1 MSLVERDG
9 QLSQLTQLFSSCQH
23 GQGAIAVVSGP
34 VAAGKSQ
41 LLYTFASQAIQQGA
55 VILCASGSLAE
66 SSLPLG
72 MLGQL
77 LHNATMPAD
86 DDAPNVEEPSISSI
100 LPALEAGEQDRVRA
114 MERVRTALLGVA
126 QDRPMII
133 GVDDVHD
140 ADIFSLQCLLYFV
153 RRIRSARVL
162 VILTSTES
170 RLERSTPFIELLRLP
185 HCHRIRLSL
194 LSEYGVATA
203 LSQHLDSRV
212 AEKFASAWHQASG
225 GNPLLLRALI
235 DDHQVTD
242 ESGKDKEAGSPFAGR
257 SYRQAVLSCLRR
269 EESGMLKAA
278 QGLAILG
285 EDWSPKLVGELTGMD
300 PISVNESI
308 HALESAGLLDAG
320 RFRHPQA
327 RVAVL
332 ASLAPEDRARMHLCA
347 SRMLYNSG
355 ATAITVARHL
365 IAADDVPESWTAV
378 LREAGRHALTDDRP
392 ELAVECLELADQV
405 ACGGSERATIKAL
418 LTTAE
423 WRIDPV
429 RALRHLPAFVDAM
442 RAGTLNDRYVVVV
455 IRLLLWHGRLDE
467 VVAMLDH
474 LHGHA
479 DDAGAKGLLPTI
491 REWLKVLSPPLLP
504 HAEVLPAAGK
514 ATRPRSLTV
523 SAEVAAATAL
533 SSVLRNGASEE
544 GINKAVQALE
554 SLRLDDATLEPI
566 VTSLL
571 ALVYADELD
580 KATTWCDGFL
590 DEAVEREAPT
600 WRAQLS
606 AVRAEIA
613 MRRGD
618 LRGADRHSWSAL
630 EQMSSAAWGVGIG
643 LPLAGLIQVSSA
655 LGKDEQAELALG
667 TPTPEAL
674 LKSRYG
680 LNYLYAR
687 GRHHFSAGRFRAAL
701 NDFQTCGELMVAWE
715 MDLPAFIPWRSEAA
729 AAYLRIGNQARARQ
743 FVLAQMERPGA
754 DRGRV
759 RGVTLRLLAATSE
772 LKNRT
777 ALLRESVNVLND
789 CGDRYE
795 LAHSLS
801 DLSQAYQ
808 AMKQLSWARS
818 TLRLAAQA
826 ARECHADS
834 LLGTIVAASDPEPAQ
849 PEEAPVPEAGTI
861 PLSDAERR
869 VAALAARGDTNREI
883 ARRLY
888 ITVSTVEQH
897 LTRVYRK
904 LNVAGRE
911 DLAVRLESVA
921 PVANGV

>member
-1 MSLVERDG
+1 MSLVERDS

-41 LLYTFASQAIQQGA
+41 LLYTFAGQAIREGA
-55 VILCASGSLAE
+55 VVLCASGSLAE

-77 LHNATMPAD
+77 LQNAAMPAD
-86 DDAPNVEEPSISSI
+86 DDPPDVGEPSISSV
-100 LPALEAGEQDRVRA
+100 LPALEAGEQERVTA
-114 MERVRTALLGVA
+114 MEQVREALLGVA

-133 GVDDVHD
+133 GIDDVHD
-140 ADIFSLQCLLYFV
+140 ADIFSLQCLLYCV

-162 VILTSTES
+162 VILTSTEF

-185 HCHRIRLSL
+185 HCHRIRLSP

-203 LSQHLDSRV
+203 LSEHLDSRV
-212 AEKFASAWHQASG
+212 AERSASAWHKASG

-235 DDHQVTD
+235 DDHQAP
-242 ESGKDKEAGSPFAGR
+242 AGPTHEKQSISPLAGH
-257 SYRQAVLSCLRR
+257 SYRQAVLSCLKRD
-269 EESGMLKAA
+269 ESGMLRVAH
-278 QGLAILG
+278 GLAILG
-285 EDWSPKLVGELTGMD
+285 DDSSPKLVGELTGMD

-308 HALESAGLLDAG
+308 HALDSAGLLDAG
-320 RFRHPQA
+320 RFRHPHA

-332 ASLAPEDRARMHLCA
+332 ASLAPEDRARMHLSA
-347 SRMLYNSG
+347 GRLLYNTG
-355 ATAITVARHL
+355 AAAITVARHL
-365 IAADDVPESWTAV
+365 IAADDVPESWTSPV
-378 LREAGRHALTDDRP
+378 LREAARHALTDDRP

-405 ACGGSERATIKAL
+405 TSGGSESTAIKAL
-418 LTTAE
+418 LTAAE
-423 WRIDPV
+423 WRIDPA
-429 RALRHLPAFVDAM
+429 RALRHLPAFVDAL
-442 RAGTLNDRYVVVV
+442 RAGTLNDRYVVVA
-455 IRLLLWHGRLDE
+455 IRLLLWHGHLDE

-474 LHGHA
+474 LA
-479 DDAGAKGLLPTI
+479 ARAETEAPPPAI
-491 REWLKVLSPPLLP
+491 RDWLKVLCPPLLP
-504 HAEVLPAAGK
+504 HVTIPEPEPGAA
-514 ATRPRSLTV
+514 RSLTLPV
-523 SAEVAAATAL
+523 EAAAATAL
-533 SSVLRNGASEE
+533 SSVLSGDAS
-544 GINKAVQALE
+544 GDGVSKAQQALE
-554 SLRLDDATLEPI
+554 SLRLDDSALEPI

-590 DEAVEREAPT
+590 EEAAVREAPS
-600 WRAQLS
+600 WRAQLG

-613 MRRGD
+613 LRRGD
-618 LRGADRHSWSAL
+618 LAGADRHAWSAL
-630 EQMSSAAWGVGIG
+630 QQMSSAAWGVGIG
-643 LPLAGLIQVSSA
+643 LPLAGLIQASCA
-655 LGKDEQAELALG
+655 LGKAEEAELALG

-680 LNYLYAR
+680 LHYLYAR
-687 GRHHFSAGRFRAAL
+687 GRHHFSVNRFRAAL
-701 NDFQTCGELMVAWE
+701 NDFQTCGELMVAWD

-743 FVLAQMERPGA
+743 LVEAQMERPGA
-754 DRGRV
+754 DHGRV
-759 RGVTLRLLAATSE
+759 RGITLRLLAATSD
-772 LKNRT
+772 LKSRT
-777 ALLRESVNVLND
+777 ALLRESVDILND

-795 LAHSLS
+795 LAHSLA

-826 ARECHADS
+826 ARECQAES
-834 LLGTIVAASDPEPAQ
+834 LLDTIVAAEDLAPPQGDQDPAA
-849 PEEAPVPEAGTI
+849 EEGTI

-869 VAALAARGDTNREI
+869 VATLAARGDTNREI

-911 DLAVRLESVA
+911 DLAVRLHAVTTVAHSV
-921 PVANGV
+921 